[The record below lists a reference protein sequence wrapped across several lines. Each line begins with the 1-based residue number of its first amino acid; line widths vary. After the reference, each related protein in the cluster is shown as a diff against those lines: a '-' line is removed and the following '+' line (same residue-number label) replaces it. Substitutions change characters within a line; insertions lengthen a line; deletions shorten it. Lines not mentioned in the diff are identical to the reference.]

1 MLAIDVII
9 VSGRYS
15 ERSKV
20 DASIIKGGETDALS
34 YTHKTNVKCNI
45 AIEKTNYFTAY
56 TSNLNTK
63 KIREISLPHLSNIK
77 MLFLQNLKKVMLKK
91 MKRLYVA
98 IFSLTL
104 FLRWTRVKD
113 ASLDYNDLLKMVGF
127 LFVSYLALQ
136 K

>member
-34 YTHKTNVKCNI
+34 YAHKTNVKCNI
-45 AIEKTNYFTAY
+45 AIEKTNYLIFLI
-56 TSNLNTK
+56 SIPQTK
-63 KIREISLPHLSNIK
+63 FREIFLPHLANIK

-113 ASLDYNDLLKMVGF
+113 ASLDYNDLLKMVDF